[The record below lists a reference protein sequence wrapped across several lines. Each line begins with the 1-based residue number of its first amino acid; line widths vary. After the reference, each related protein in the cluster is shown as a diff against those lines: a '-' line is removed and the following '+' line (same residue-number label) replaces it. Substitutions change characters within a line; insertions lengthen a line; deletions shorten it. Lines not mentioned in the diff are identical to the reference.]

1 MDATEPQL
9 PVTKYT
15 KRDQRNGLTR
25 RLGFSS
31 LEQVAKNKH
40 KIVNEQRIAMK
51 NLKEQ
56 GFEKPRPFRPREQR
70 GKRLVGRKLKADKSW
85 KQDVNNQKK
94 KKKPTKKTPPKSLDD
109 LDKEMDEY
117 FKTEKEKV

>member
-1 MDATEPQL
+1 MDATVPQL
-9 PVTKYT
+9 SVTKYT

-40 KIVNEQRIAMK
+40 KIVNEQRVAMK

-56 GFEKPRPFRPREQR
+56 SFEKTRPFRPREKR
-70 GKRLVGRKLKADKSW
+70 GKHLVGRKLKVDKSW
-85 KQDVNNQKK
+85 KQDVNSQKK
-94 KKKPTKKTPPKSLDD
+94 KKKKPVNKLQPKSLDD
-109 LDKEMDEY
+109 LDKEMDDY
-117 FKTEKEKV
+117 FKAEKE